1 MLQECVTFHSVPDKQ
16 LYDNDIRYKR
26 TRGALVIASIAD
38 IHMGRINPQIQYDI
52 LKEQFLNRLIELPKL
67 DIIAIPGDFYDH
79 KVMANSA
86 TAMYGSLL
94 MSDIVNIA
102 RLKNATVLYVVGT
115 KSHDDDTYRLWYSY
129 VRDPTIDFRLVDTI
143 RYEYIKG
150 SKILCIPEL
159 YGVDESVYQEYLHGS
174 WYDMCFMHGTFKGA
188 VYGDNVG
195 QSRLFTIEDF
205 SHCMGMIISGHV
217 HVAGCYSKYFYYC
230 GSPIRWNH
238 GEEQDKGFIL
248 ACINLDTMSHYIDFE
263 KIESFKY
270 KTIDVDDIIDE
281 DPQMVVR
288 YIDDLKKKEGIDYIK
303 IRFSCPISQANKVII
318 SNVYKQKDDTTVEF
332 LTTQEESMKQAE
344 VQMENEKYNFI
355 LNPSFTDEQKFCMY
369 VNENMGYE
377 FITVDKLKEI
387 LSE

>member
-1 MLQECVTFHSVPDKQ
+1 MQECIRFHNIPDMK
-16 LYDNDIRYKR
+16 LYEDDIRYNR
-26 TRGALVIASIAD
+26 TRGTLVIASIAD
-38 IHMGRINPQIQYDI
+38 IHMGKINPKVQYDI
-52 LKEQFLNRLIELPKL
+52 LKEQFISKIAELPKL

-79 KVMANSA
+79 KVMANS
-86 TAMYGSLL
+86 TIAMYGSLL
-94 MSDIVNIA
+94 MADIVNLA
-102 RLKNATVLYVVGT
+102 RAKNATILYVVGT

-129 VRDPTIDFRLVDTI
+129 VQDPTIDFRLVDTI

-159 YGVDESVYQEYLHGS
+159 YGVDEEVYQYYLHSS

-195 QSRLFTIEDF
+195 QGRLFTMDDF

-248 ACINLDTMSHYIDFE
+248 ACINLDNMSHYIDFE

-270 KTIDVDDIIDE
+270 KTIDLDNIIDE
-281 DPQMVVR
+281 DPQVVIN
-288 YIDDLKKKEGIDYIK
+288 YINDLKAKEGIDYIK
-303 IRFSCPISQANKVII
+303 VRFSCPVSQANKVII

-332 LTTQEESMKQAE
+332 LSTQEENLRKVELQ
-344 VQMENEKYNFI
+344 QENEKYNFI
-355 LNPSFTDEQKFCMY
+355 LDPSLTDEQKFCMY
-369 VNENMGYE
+369 VNENVGYE

>member
-1 MLQECVTFHSVPDKQ
+1 MQECIRFHSIPDMR
-16 LYDNDIRYKR
+16 LYEDDIRYNR
-26 TRGALVIASIAD
+26 TRGTLVIASIAD
-38 IHMGRINPQIQYDI
+38 IHMGRINPKVQYDI
-52 LKEQFLNRLIELPKL
+52 LKEQFLSKIAELPKL

-79 KVMANSA
+79 KVMANS
-86 TAMYGSLL
+86 TIAMYGSLL
-94 MSDIVNIA
+94 MADIVNLA
-102 RLKNATVLYVVGT
+102 RAKNATVLYVVGT

-129 VRDPTIDFRLVDTI
+129 VQDPTIDFRLVDTI

-159 YGVDESVYQEYLHGS
+159 YGVDEEVYQYYLHGS

-195 QSRLFTIEDF
+195 QGRLFTMDDF

-248 ACINLDTMSHYIDFE
+248 ACINLDNMSHYVDFE

-270 KTIDVDDIIDE
+270 KTINLDNIIDE
-281 DPQMVVR
+281 DPQVVIN
-288 YIDDLKKKEGIDYIK
+288 YINDLKAKEGIDYIK
-303 IRFSCPISQANKVII
+303 IRFSCPVSQANKVII

-332 LTTQEESMKQAE
+332 LSTQEENLKKIELQ
-344 VQMENEKYNFI
+344 QENEKYNFI
-355 LNPSFTDEQKFCMY
+355 LDPSLTDEQKFCMY
-369 VNENMGYE
+369 VNENVGYE